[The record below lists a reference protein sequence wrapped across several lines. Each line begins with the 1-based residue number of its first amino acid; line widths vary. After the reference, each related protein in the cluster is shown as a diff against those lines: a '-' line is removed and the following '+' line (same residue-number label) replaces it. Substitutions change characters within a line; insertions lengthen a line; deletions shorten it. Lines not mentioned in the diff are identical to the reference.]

1 MATVTDI
8 TVPLVLASA
17 SGVLAY
23 LAWRRRGLRLADACR
38 CGYRLTGNTSG
49 VCPECG
55 LPADER
61 RAFSERARVLAAARR
76 VVLWTFAVV
85 VAGVL
90 VAALTLRAL
99 GERAY
104 TDCRA
109 VLVPRERLYTQV
121 ELLWRIDQQGGG
133 AVRSSSVRAILTGL
147 DGTRITRD
155 FGPGTE
161 TTAVEAWVT
170 GRCPT
175 GSDAK
180 DEAAEVAGSVQR
192 ALSGAPVLMPGGV
205 GSAHTLRAAGAVQ
218 TVETPR
224 WPVFVVVAA
233 AAIGGVWGARGVR
246 RRAMNRVG

>member
-1 MATVTDI
+1 MATLWDI
-8 TVPLVLASA
+8 PGPLVMAAA

-23 LAWRRRGLRLADACR
+23 LAWRERGLRLADACR
-38 CGYRLTGNTSG
+38 CGYGLTGNTSG

-55 LPADER
+55 LPADEG

-76 VVLWTFAVV
+76 TVFWIFAVV
-85 VAGVL
+85 LAGVL

-121 ELLWRIDQQGGG
+121 ELLWRVDAPGSGP
-133 AVRSSSVRAILTGL
+133 ARSSSVRAVLTGL
-147 DGTRITRD
+147 DGSRITRD
-155 FGPGTE
+155 FGAGTE
-161 TTAVEAWVT
+161 TAAVEAWVV

-192 ALSGAPVLMPGGV
+192 ALAGASVLMPGGV
-205 GSAHTLRAAGAVQ
+205 GSAHTLLAAGAVQ

-224 WPVFVVVAA
+224 WPVVGVALVAA
-233 AAIGGVWGARGVR
+233 VGGVWGGRGVR
-246 RRAMNRVG
+246 RRAMSRAG